1 MGANKRSSLDP
12 RWTKHQVP
20 VVVGFMLAEIRVIRK
35 DPTIPL
41 EYDQNTKTYVGG
53 FETVFEGKAR
63 IQPYGIIGDMN
74 VAQDTTGRRLMR
86 VQIREKTAGIQLDD
100 MIEVISCP
108 DDAELV
114 NYVLEV
120 RGSIGES
127 NSWVRD
133 IVTEANLKW
142 G

>member
-1 MGANKRSSLDP
+1 
-12 RWTKHQVP
+12 
-20 VVVGFMLAEIRVIRK
+20 MLAEIRVIRK

-53 FETVFEGKAR
+53 FDEVFVGKAR